1 MCVRSARRARSTP
14 RARSSARR
22 IPPPSPPRWSSCSKA
37 SISPASSTRT
47 SSPVRRATA
56 ASRRLQLPVNR
67 RFAMRSRTR
76 ASLAIGLA
84 LAFSAS
90 VAWAQAPT
98 TPPPTTPAPTTKPP
112 AAPGNLSTGAPGV
125 VMADVAVINATVE
138 AVDKDKRT
146 VTLKGS
152 GGRTVT
158 LKVGPNA
165 KNFDQIKAG
174 DKVKGK
180 FLDSVAL
187 FVRKA
192 GTPPDAAEMQAVSV
206 APPGPKPKAMTVDSV
221 AFSAKVEKNYT
232 QKRL

>member
-1 MCVRSARRARSTP
+1 
-14 RARSSARR
+14 
-22 IPPPSPPRWSSCSKA
+22 
-37 SISPASSTRT
+37 
-47 SSPVRRATA
+47 
-56 ASRRLQLPVNR
+56 
-67 RFAMRSRTR
+67 MRSRTR
-76 ASLAIGLA
+76 ASLTIGLA

-98 TPPPTTPAPTTKPP
+98 APPP
-112 AAPGNLSTGAPGV
+112 AAPPAAQPPAAPDKPSAGAPGV
-125 VMADVAVINATVE
+125 VMADVVVINATVE

-165 KNFDQIKAG
+165 KNFDQIKVG
-174 DKVKGK
+174 DQVKGK

-192 GTPPDAAEMQAVSV
+192 GAPPDAAEMQAISV
-206 APPGPKPKAMTVDSV
+206 APRGQKPKAMTVDTV
-221 AFSAKVEKNYT
+221 EISAKVEKIDYK
-232 QKRL
+232 KRLVTLKGPEGNTRTIKVDPRVKRLAEIKVGDDIVLRHTEAIAIEVVGKS

>member
-1 MCVRSARRARSTP
+1 
-14 RARSSARR
+14 
-22 IPPPSPPRWSSCSKA
+22 
-37 SISPASSTRT
+37 
-47 SSPVRRATA
+47 
-56 ASRRLQLPVNR
+56 
-67 RFAMRSRTR
+67 MRSRTR
-76 ASLAIGLA
+76 ASLTIGLA
-84 LAFSAS
+84 LAVSAS

-98 TPPPTTPAPTTKPP
+98 TPPPAAPP
-112 AAPGNLSTGAPGV
+112 AAQPPAPPDKPSAGAPGV
-125 VMADVAVINATVE
+125 VMADVVVINATVE

-165 KNFDQIKAG
+165 KNFDQIKVG

-192 GTPPDAAEMQAVSV
+192 GTPPDAADMQAVSV
-206 APPGPKPKAMTVDSV
+206 APRGQKPKAMTVDTV
-221 AFSAKVEKNYT
+221 EISAKVEKIDYK
-232 QKRL
+232 KRLLTLKGPEGNTETIKVDPRVKRLAEIKVGDDIVLRRTQALAIEVVTPKS

>member
-1 MCVRSARRARSTP
+1 
-14 RARSSARR
+14 
-22 IPPPSPPRWSSCSKA
+22 
-37 SISPASSTRT
+37 
-47 SSPVRRATA
+47 
-56 ASRRLQLPVNR
+56 
-67 RFAMRSRTR
+67 MRSRTR

-165 KNFDQIKAG
+165 KNFDQIKVG

-206 APPGPKPKAMTVDSV
+206 APRGQKPKAMTVDTV
-221 AFSAKVEKNYT
+221 EISAKVEKIDYK
-232 QKRL
+232 KRLITLKGPEGNTKTIKVDPRVKRLDEIKVGDDIVLRHTEAMAIEVVAPKS